1 MKRTTL
7 CLLSVFTL
15 LTVTSC
21 GYAVEEIEGNAPAP
35 AENVQAEVQLENAPA
50 EEIPT
55 EQPTTEATPILED
68 DGLAKPGNMQDT
80 VLSKEELY
88 YRCMNTLLYMDQLSG
103 HIVSKDTK
111 DSPTVFDGTIAYDFV
126 EKKYYTVSTSW
137 LADDLECCVDVAE
150 VFVNDGIRT
159 SFQNIK
165 EGAEKFQ
172 NGTIQQDTYDITKG
186 IAFDKNNYTI
196 EVPKD
201 SAKAALHEWG
211 ADEALTNEPS
221 FYLTNGLDPTG
232 AHELA
237 GCFVPQEMSS
247 GFMSD
252 FSKWEIAGTEEL
264 DGRTCAVVKGTTTE
278 SYGNQLGLASF
289 EIWVDQETGV
299 WLWYEGYDENGEV
312 QSYVY
317 ADNMRFGSEAQPVT
331 CLTKELLHEKLDGG
345 QYQLSSYSIMDA
357 EKLEADYLTG
367 ETE

>member
-15 LTVTSC
+15 LSATSC

-35 AENVQAEVQLENAPA
+35 AMNIQSEVQLESGPIG
-50 EEIPT
+50 EEPT
-55 EQPTTEATPILED
+55 EQPTMETASSLED
-68 DGLAKPGNMQDT
+68 VGLAQPDKM
-80 VLSKEELY
+80 LSKEELY

-111 DSPTVFDGTIAYDFV
+111 NSPTVFDGTIAYDFV
-126 EKKYYTVSTSW
+126 EKKYYTISTSW

-150 VFVNDGIRT
+150 VFVNDGMRT
-159 SFQNIK
+159 SFHSNK

-172 NGTIQQDTYDITKG
+172 NDTIQQDTYDITKG
-186 IAFDKNNYTI
+186 IAFDQNDYTI

-201 SAKAALHEWG
+201 SAKAILS
-211 ADEALTNEPS
+211 ADLSTEDIFAEPS
-221 FYLTNGLDPTG
+221 FYQTNGLDPTG

-252 FSKWEIAGTEEL
+252 FSKWEIADTEEL

-278 SYGNQLGLASF
+278 SYGKQMGLASF

-317 ADNMRFGSEAQPVT
+317 TDNMQFGSDAQQVT
-331 CLTKELLHEKLDGG
+331 CLTKEMLHEKLDGG
-345 QYQLSSYSIMDA
+345 QYELSNYTVMDVEA
-357 EKLEADYLTG
+357 LEANYLKG
-367 ETE
+367 EME